1 MDGGGSETTAAGPP
15 KRASSAQPFPPEKP
29 QNPETL
35 SWENNPLK
43 KTSDYG
49 FQAALGQFLPRA
61 TVEGL
66 RHLRRSSRG
75 RKAKL
80 PASDLFYSFVFHF
93 LCRAGTWAEHLRQL
107 TGQQR
112 AESTLSE
119 RRQALSWTFFT
130 ECLRLALRPL
140 ARRRKHPDAFYRGW
154 RLLAVDGTQF
164 SLTNTPQI
172 LRRIRKAAT
181 RRAQAAWA
189 KLDVVVL
196 LELGLHNPLAVAVAE
211 RQERSEYVLAQ
222 RLWTHVPPKALLLGD
237 RLYGCPAMIASLWPH
252 FLSVHSHFLLRARHN
267 LKIQVIR
274 SLPDGSALVRVAVND
289 PHKSRRVLQW
299 LSLREI
305 RIHVKRPGT
314 RAEVLRL
321 WTSLTDWRSAPA
333 MELARLYTR
342 RWQQELYWR
351 QMKLELR
358 KTEVLQSHTP
368 ETAAQ
373 EVAALVLA
381 TALIAQERVRIAAH
395 QVPVLNISFVKCLE
409 LIRPLWQILALA
421 TDVLT
426 SKQRKQIV
434 QRILDEIGRCQKNP
448 PRARSCARA
457 VRQPVTGWP
466 RLLKTKY
473 AKGSWSYRV
482 LTPKTTITERH

>member
-1 MDGGGSETTAAGPP
+1 
-15 KRASSAQPFPPEKP
+15 
-29 QNPETL
+29 
-35 SWENNPLK
+35 
-43 KTSDYG
+43 
-49 FQAALGQFLPRA
+49 
-61 TVEGL
+61 VEGL

-75 RKAKL
+75 RKANL

-140 ARRRKHPDAFYRGW
+140 AQRRKHPDAFYRNW

-172 LRRIRKAAT
+172 GCRIRKALT
-181 RRAQAAWA
+181 RRARAAWA

-196 LELGLHNPLAVAVAE
+196 LELGSHNPLAVAIDE
-211 RQERSEYVLAQ
+211 KQERSEYVLAQ
-222 RLWTHVPPKALLLGD
+222 RLWPQIPPRSLLLGD
-237 RLYGCPAMIASLWPH
+237 RLYGCPAMIASLWPCL
-252 FLSVHSHFLLRARHN
+252 LSVNSHFLLRARHN
-267 LKIQVIR
+267 LKVR
-274 SLPDGSALVRVAVND
+274 VLRRLSDGSAHIRVAVND

-299 LSLREI
+299 LILREI
-305 RIHVKRPGT
+305 RVRVKRPGA

-321 WTSLTDWRSAPA
+321 WTSLMEGRSAPA
-333 MELARLYTR
+333 LELAQLYTR

-381 TALIAQERVRIAAH
+381 TALVAQERVRAAAH
-395 QVPVLNISFVKCLE
+395 QSPVLNISFVKCLE
-409 LIRPLWQILALA
+409 LIRPLWQVLALA

-426 SKQRKQIV
+426 SEQIAQIV
-434 QRILDEIGRCQKNP
+434 QRVHHEIRRCQKDP
-448 PRARSCARA
+448 PRTRSCVRA
-457 VRQPVTGWP
+457 VRKPVTGWP

-473 AKGSWSYRV
+473 AKGAWSYRV
-482 LTPKTTITERH
+482 LPSKSTITERH